1 MLSSNEKEQ
10 LEEIE
15 AYTIKILS
23 GDKTGHDMDH
33 IYRVVRLTE
42 QLALVESCSLFIV
55 KAGAF
60 LHDVIDDKLIKD
72 EKEAYQN
79 VVSFLKKIEVDDSKI
94 KQILHVI
101 ANSSFSKQVLQDK
114 DSRLSIEAK
123 IVQDADR
130 LDAMGAIGVVRAAY
144 YGGSKGHKIH
154 EPERRVQQLETKEAY
169 RKGSTVINHFY
180 EKLLKLQDGLH
191 TDQAKKIGKKR
202 HDFLLLFLEEFLE
215 EWNEGV
221 E

>member
-1 MLSSNEKEQ
+1 MLLPNEKEQ
-10 LEEIE
+10 LEELE
-15 AYTIKILS
+15 AYVVKILS

-33 IYRVVRLTE
+33 IYRVVRLAE
-42 QLALVESCSLFIV
+42 ELAMVEPCSLFIV
-55 KAGAF
+55 KAGAY

-72 EKEAYQN
+72 EEEAYQN
-79 VVSFLKKIEVDDSKI
+79 VVAFLKKIEVDETKI
-94 KQILHVI
+94 QQILHVI
-101 ANSSFSKQVLQDK
+101 ANTSFSKQVSQDK
-114 DSRLSIEAK
+114 DSELSMEAK

-144 YGGSKGHKIH
+144 YGGSQGHKIH
-154 EPERRVQQLETKEAY
+154 EPERMIQQFETKEAY

-202 HDFLLLFLEEFLE
+202 HDFLILFLEEFLA
-215 EWNEGV
+215 EWDEGV
-221 E
+221 K